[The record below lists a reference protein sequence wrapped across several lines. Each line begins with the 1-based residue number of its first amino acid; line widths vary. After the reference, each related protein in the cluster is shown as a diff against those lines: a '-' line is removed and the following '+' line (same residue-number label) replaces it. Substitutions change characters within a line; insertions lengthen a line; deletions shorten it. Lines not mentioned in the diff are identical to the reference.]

1 MKIKNILAAVC
12 GFIVGMAFLNV
23 GIINVNANE
32 PTPSVQS
39 ATTVQKS
46 AAGEPGRAAVRP
58 QGGVWN
64 VKYITV
70 TPVAMPAEN
79 AEGFNLFAG
88 RILEDAMAG
97 RPFGTGN
104 RITALSLVQSSAPGN
119 CWVLIRVVGVDISLS
134 QFVVKTKSTD
144 TGNALGS
151 LTPFDVGCQYGPLAV
166 LISGGEKITSGPST
180 RTGEEI
186 WFFAR
191 PPLFKGGSDAV
202 AQVDNWVGYQNS
214 TYGDFTV
221 TVTVSLQG
229 KEDLNIAWT
238 VLSTKSTPAAP
249 FVKMGAD
256 GSISLASDAD
266 KTPRC
271 YLIEFA
277 ATVNG
282 PWTPVGNVS
291 HDSPTTVFSE
301 GNSTPQAFFKA
312 MAQ

>member
-1 MKIKNILAAVC
+1 MKIKNILNWASGV
-12 GFIVGMAFLNV
+12 IVGTALLLNV
-23 GIINVNANE
+23 NMSATE
-32 PTPSVQS
+32 PVPSVQAVTTAS
-39 ATTVQKS
+39 VAT
-46 AAGEPGRAAVRP
+46 GEPGRSVVRP
-58 QGGVWN
+58 QGGVGN
-64 VKYITV
+64 VRYV
-70 TPVAMPAEN
+70 EVVPVAMPLETTD
-79 AEGFNLFAG
+79 GFGLFAS

-97 RPFGTGN
+97 KPVSTGN
-104 RITALSLVQSSAPGN
+104 RITASSLVQSFAPGN
-119 CWVLIRVVGVDISLS
+119 CWVLVHVVGQEVSLS
-134 QFVVKTKSTD
+134 EFVVKTKSTD

-151 LTPFDVGCQYGPLAV
+151 LTSFDVGRQYGPLAV
-166 LISGGEKITSGPST
+166 LMKGGQKVT
-180 RTGEEI
+180 TGSATEVGDEV

-191 PPLFKGGSDAV
+191 PPLFKGGSDVAV
-202 AQVDNWVGYQNS
+202 SQWVEYQNS
-214 TYGDFTV
+214 TYGDFAV

-282 PWTPVGNVS
+282 PWTPVGNVCNG
-291 HDSPTTVFSE
+291 SPTAVFTA
-301 GNSTPQAFFKA
+301 GDNSVPQAFFKA
-312 MAQ
+312 VAQ

>member
-23 GIINVNANE
+23 GIINANE

-46 AAGEPGRAAVRP
+46 AAGEPGRTAVRP
-58 QGGVWN
+58 QGGVGN
-64 VKYITV
+64 VRYV
-70 TPVAMPAEN
+70 EVVPVAMPSETSD
-79 AEGFNLFAG
+79 GFGLFAS
-88 RILEDAMAG
+88 RILEDAMTG
-97 RPFGTGN
+97 KSFSTGN
-104 RITALSLVQSSAPGN
+104 RITANSLILSDTPGN
-119 CWVLIRVVGVDISLS
+119 CWVIIHVVGTDVSVAE
-134 QFVVKTKSTD
+134 FVVKTKSSD
-144 TGNALGS
+144 AGNKLGS

-180 RTGEEI
+180 RTGEEV

-214 TYGDFTV
+214 TYGDFAV
-221 TVTVSLQG
+221 TITVSLQG

-238 VLSTKSTPAAP
+238 VLSTKSTAAP
-249 FVKMGAD
+249 PFIQVSGD
-256 GSISLASDAD
+256 GKVSLTSGPDGQ
-266 KTPRC
+266 TRRC
-271 YLIEFA
+271 YLLLSAE
-277 ATVNG
+277 TLSG
-282 PWTPVGNVS
+282 PWTPVGNLS
-291 HDSPTTVFSE
+291 HDSPTSVFSE